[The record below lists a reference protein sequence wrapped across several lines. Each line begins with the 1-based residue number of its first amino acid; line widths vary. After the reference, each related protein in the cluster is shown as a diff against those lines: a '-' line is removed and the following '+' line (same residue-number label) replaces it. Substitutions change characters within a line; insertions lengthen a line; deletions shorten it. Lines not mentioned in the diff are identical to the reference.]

1 MAQDI
6 ARLYQQCDPAR
17 PLQPGD
23 PRYIP
28 FEGVRG
34 EGDLIAQLTNA
45 LRWSDVPLQVLFAG
59 HRGGGKSTELLRL
72 QHALAHPPV
81 DEARYFVVYFE
92 ADSEDVDV
100 NDVDFPDLLFAII
113 RQVGK
118 ALRERVHEELR
129 PAWLSRFVDDFKR
142 FLGSEVDFEKLQ
154 LDAKIAKITATIK
167 SSPDARVAIR
177 KALEPNV
184 SNLIVAANELL
195 DDAVT
200 RLRIKDYRD
209 LVLIV
214 DNLDRIVLRDL
225 PNSQSNTHE
234 HLFID
239 RGAQL
244 AQLRCHIVYTLPISL
259 VFSPKATALGNVFS
273 RRPDVLPMVKVIQS
287 NGTDDSAGMNAM
299 RTIVQRRLAVAQV
312 QEGTAFDTRR
322 HARLCVSHERWT
334 RP

>member
-72 QHALAHPPV
+72 QHALTHPPEG
-81 DEARYFVVYFE
+81 EARYFVVYFE

-100 NDVDFPDLLFAII
+100 NDVDFPDLLLAVI
-113 RQVGK
+113 RQVGQ
-118 ALRERVHEELR
+118 ALRERVHEDLR
-129 PAWLSRFVDDFKR
+129 PSWLSRFVDDLR
-142 FLGSEVDFEKLQ
+142 RLLGREVDFEKLQ

-167 SSPDARVAIR
+167 SSPDARMAIR

-184 SNLIVAANELL
+184 SNLLVAANGLL
-195 DDAVT
+195 DEAVT
-200 RLRIKDYRD
+200 RLRIKGHCRQPRSY
-209 LVLIV
+209 
-214 DNLDRIVLRDL
+214 
-225 PNSQSNTHE
+225 
-234 HLFID
+234 
-239 RGAQL
+239 
-244 AQLRCHIVYTLPISL
+244 C
-259 VFSPKATALGNVFS
+259 
-273 RRPDVLPMVKVIQS
+273 
-287 NGTDDSAGMNAM
+287 
-299 RTIVQRRLAVAQV
+299 VA
-312 QEGTAFDTRR
+312 
-322 HARLCVSHERWT
+322 
-334 RP
+334 